1 MLDISLKIFNTSLR
15 VEKSFVATT
24 NTQQMWQNT
33 ETNFSKSQD
42 SGISKVNNEFPTF
55 CPNSREEWRQWLETN
70 HHTSS
75 GVWLIYYK
83 VKSGKPS
90 VRYSEAVKEALCF
103 GWIDSK
109 VKSLD
114 EERYMQI
121 FTPRKPKSVWSKLN
135 KQYIEELIE
144 QGFIAKAGLEKIAV
158 AKQNGSWNSLD
169 AIEALIIPLDLSQAL
184 EASKTARDYF
194 EAFSNSSK
202 KNILFWIESAKRPE
216 TRLKRIEQT
225 VHSAVQNKSPLVR

>member
-1 MLDISLKIFNTSLR
+1 MQQNSNTNPI
-15 VEKSFVATT
+15 K
-24 NTQQMWQNT
+24 T
-33 ETNFSKSQD
+33 ENSGVSKL
-42 SGISKVNNEFPTF
+42 NNEFSTF
-55 CPNSREEWRQWLETN
+55 CPNSREEWRKWLETN
-70 HHTSS
+70 HLTSS

-144 QGFIAKAGLEKIAV
+144 QGLIAKAGLDKIAM

-169 AIEALIIPLDLSQAL
+169 AIEALIIPSDLNQAL
-184 EASKTARDYF
+184 EANKTAKDYF
-194 EAFSNSSK
+194 EALSNSSK
-202 KNILFWIESAKRPE
+202 KNILFWIESAKRPQ
-216 TRLKRIEQT
+216 TRLKRIEQI
-225 VHSAVQNKSPLVR
+225 VNSAAQNKSPL

>member
-1 MLDISLKIFNTSLR
+1 MMPKPDRQL
-15 VEKSFVATT
+15 
-24 NTQQMWQNT
+24 
-33 ETNFSKSQD
+33 ETFHAKDRQ
-42 SGISKVNNEFPTF
+42 
-55 CPNSREEWRQWLETN
+55 EWREWLEKN
-70 HHTSS
+70 HRTSI

-109 VKSLD
+109 VRSLD
-114 EERYMQI
+114 EERYMQV

-144 QGFIAKAGLEKIAV
+144 QGLITEAGLEKIEA
-158 AKQNGSWNSLD
+158 AKQDGSWNELD
-169 AIEALIIPLDLSQAL
+169 AIEALIIPADLEQAL
-184 EASKTARDYF
+184 EANETANKYF
-194 EAFSNSSK
+194 QVLSNSSK
-202 KNILFWIESAKRPE
+202 KNIIFWIESAKRPQ

-225 VHSAVQNKSPLVR
+225 ISSAAQNQNPLTR